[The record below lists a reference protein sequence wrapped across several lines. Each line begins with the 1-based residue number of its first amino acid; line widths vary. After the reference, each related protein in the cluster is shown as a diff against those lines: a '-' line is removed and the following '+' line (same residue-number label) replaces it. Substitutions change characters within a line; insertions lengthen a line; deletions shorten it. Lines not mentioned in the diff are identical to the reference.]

1 MSYKTIFSG
10 SAGPF
15 SGILRLRVAELVTLR
30 FFAKRLFSRGLC
42 FGLYPVGFRVARLV
56 ARPFFLSASVSRDS
70 WIGPLFCRLSCRA
83 TCGSAFMSLGCC
95 HRRCHHLRCYRRPRR
110 ALYRRSRPMD
120 LQSHSYPANRPEIA
134 TPLNARRVPEFVPA
148 PHDYLS
154 AINGR
159 EAPGPQRWSDRTNQ
173 CRVPN
178 ASTCRPS
185 DPSL

>member
-1 MSYKTIFSG
+1 MTCG
-10 SAGPF
+10 SAF
-15 SGILRLRVAELVTLR
+15 ILSAFV
-30 FFAKRLFSRGLC
+30 SRDLC

-56 ARPFFLSASVSRDS
+56 ARPFF
-70 WIGPLFCRLSCRA
+70 CRLPCRVA
-83 TCGSAFMSLGCC
+83 RGPAFMSLGCC
-95 HRRCHHLRCYRRPRR
+95 HRRCHRLRCRHPRR

>member
-1 MSYKTIFSG
+1 M
-10 SAGPF
+10 
-15 SGILRLRVAELVTLR
+15 GIVDPYRHSRR
-30 FFAKRLFSRGLC
+30 PDGFLFSSRPPHNAFRHPDLTDRYHRGWMGIC
-42 FGLYPVGFRVARLV
+42 HN
-56 ARPFFLSASVSRDS
+56 
-70 WIGPLFCRLSCRA
+70 
-83 TCGSAFMSLGCC
+83 
-95 HRRCHHLRCYRRPRR
+95 HRRSYASDLRYRRPRR

>member
-1 MSYKTIFSG
+1 MG
-10 SAGPF
+10 M
-15 SGILRLRVAELVTLR
+15 GIVDPYRHSRR
-30 FFAKRLFSRGLC
+30 PDGFLFSSRPPHNAFRHPDLTDRYHRGWMGIC
-42 FGLYPVGFRVARLV
+42 HN
-56 ARPFFLSASVSRDS
+56 
-70 WIGPLFCRLSCRA
+70 
-83 TCGSAFMSLGCC
+83 
-95 HRRCHHLRCYRRPRR
+95 HRRSYASDLRYRRPRR

-120 LQSHSYPANRPEIA
+120 LQSHSYPANRPGIA

-159 EAPGPQRWSDRTNQ
+159 EAPGPQRWSVRTNQ